1 MAEEGLVLPTS
12 NLSLLS
18 CGSMKDERRGAER
31 GGESKPLQSSTERSN
46 GYTKQALKKQE
57 AASPKE
63 GNAERCLKGELGL
76 RLR

>member
-1 MAEEGLVLPTS
+1 MRGE
-12 NLSLLS
+12 
-18 CGSMKDERRGAER
+18 ERRGVER
-31 GGESKPLQSSTERSN
+31 ASPYSLVQKEAMAI
-46 GYTKQALKKQE
+46 YTKQALKKQE